1 MAEVAEVAF
10 DAVLCDV
17 DGVIRFFDGSR
28 VAALERAA
36 GLAEGSTAEVG
47 FAPENDLPLLLGRI
61 GKAQWVDSIA
71 RGLAGRVTD
80 AQARALAQA
89 FADSPFRADE
99 AVVGLLRRAREHCR
113 VVLVTNATAWLDED
127 LALLGLTDLADEVV
141 NSSRVGSAKPD
152 RRIYEIA
159 AERAG
164 AAPER
169 CLFVDDRQEN
179 VDAAVALG
187 MTGVR
192 YRGPEDLR
200 RALAA
205 VLDGRG
211 VLG

>member
-1 MAEVAEVAF
+1 MVTGAF

-17 DGVIRFFDGSR
+17 DGVIRFFDEGR

-36 GLAEGSTAEVG
+36 GVAEGSAAAVG
-47 FAPENDLPLLLGRI
+47 FAPENDLPLLLGQI
-61 GKAQWVDSIA
+61 GRAQWVDSIA
-71 RGLAGRVTD
+71 RGLAGRVPE
-80 AQARALAQA
+80 AEARGLAEA
-89 FADSPFRADE
+89 FANAPFRADE
-99 AVVGLLRRAREHCR
+99 DVVGLLRRVREHCR
-113 VVLVTNATAWLDED
+113 VVLVTNAPAWLDED

-141 NSSRVGSAKPD
+141 NSSLVGSAKPD

-164 AAPER
+164 ASPER

-205 VLDGRG
+205 VLG
-211 VLG
+211 

>member
-1 MAEVAEVAF
+1 MADVAI

-17 DGVIRFFDGSR
+17 DGVIRFFDDGR

-36 GLAEGSTAEVG
+36 GVAQGSTAAVG
-47 FAPENDLPLLLGRI
+47 YAPENDLPLLLGRI
-61 GKAQWVDSIA
+61 GKTQWVDSIA
-71 RGLAGRVTD
+71 RGLAGRMTE
-80 AQARALAQA
+80 ARARGLAEA

-99 AVVGLLRRAREHCR
+99 TVVRLLRRVREHCR

-127 LALLGLTDLADEVV
+127 LASLGLTDLADAVV

-159 AERAG
+159 VERAG
-164 AAPER
+164 VAPER
-169 CLFVDDRQEN
+169 CLFVDDRREN

-187 MTGVR
+187 MTGVH
-192 YRGPEDLR
+192 YRGSEDLR
-200 RALAA
+200 RALA
-205 VLDGRG
+205 G

>member
-1 MAEVAEVAF
+1 MAEVAF

-17 DGVIRFFDGSR
+17 DGVIRFFDGDR
-28 VAALERAA
+28 VAELERAA
-36 GLAEGSTAEVG
+36 GVAAGTTAAVG
-47 FAPENDLPLLLGRI
+47 FAPENDRPLLLGRI

-71 RGLAGRVTD
+71 RGLAEHVTPH
-80 AQARALAQA
+80 QARELAGA
-89 FADSPFRADE
+89 FADAPFRADE
-99 AVVGLLRRAREHCR
+99 SVVRLLRRARQRCR
-113 VVLVTNATAWLDED
+113 LVLVTNATTWLDED
-127 LALLGLTDLADEVV
+127 LALLGLADLADEVV
-141 NSSRVGSAKPD
+141 NSSRVGAAKPD

-179 VDAAVALG
+179 VDAAVAFG

-205 VLDGRG
+205 VLGEAP
-211 VLG
+211 